1 MIGRIFADR
10 SRLAATR
17 RADRLAAVI
26 IALFQAV
33 VAAAGWLVDPIWL
46 AVAIAA
52 QLLLGGL
59 AAVYVIGPMKHEL
72 GLARY
77 AMPSAAGIAATLFG
91 RLLPPG
97 LSLLL
102 VPLVAVLLWAVTYL
116 ELRIERGTGGRT
128 IHDLLM
134 MAIVFSATAGLV
146 TLFGPRAW
154 PTPMIV
160 VGVLGLPVAMRSAES
175 RGVLGVEAVGQAL
188 LHVLALVQVGVG
200 AALLNVP
207 PTVLAGLVGL
217 TFYAWA
223 GAVDAIRGEATGRSV
238 AIEFGSLLLIGLVV
252 GLLMFRP

>member
-17 RADRLAAVI
+17 RADRVGAVVVAVLQAIVAAV
-26 IALFQAV
+26 
-33 VAAAGWLVDPIWL
+33 GWLVDPIWL
-46 AVAIAA
+46 SVAIAA
-52 QLLLGGL
+52 QLLLGGF
-59 AAVYVIGPMKHEL
+59 AAIYVIGPVRHDL

-77 AMPSAAGIAATLFG
+77 AMPSAAGIAATVFG
-91 RLLPPG
+91 RLLGPG

-134 MAIVFSATAGLV
+134 MAIIFSATAGLV
-146 TLFGPRAW
+146 SLFGPRAW

-160 VGVLGLPVAMRSAES
+160 VAVLALPVAMRSAEA
-175 RGVLGVEAVGQAL
+175 RGVLGVEAVGHAVLHL
-188 LHVLALVQVGVG
+188 LAVVQVGLGGV
-200 AALLNVP
+200 LLNLA
-207 PTVLAGLVGL
+207 PTVLAGLVAL

-223 GAVDAIRGEATGRSV
+223 GAADALRAGAPGRAV
-238 AIEFGSLLLIGLVV
+238 AVEYGSLLLIGLVV

>member
-17 RADRLAAVI
+17 RADRLGAVVIAVVQAA
-26 IALFQAV
+26 
-33 VAAAGWLVDPIWL
+33 VAAAGWLVDPVWL
-46 AVAIAA
+46 AVAVAA

-160 VGVLGLPVAMRSAES
+160 VGVIGLPVAMRSAEA

-188 LHVLALVQVGVG
+188 LHVLAMVQVGVG

-238 AIEFGSLLLIGLVV
+238 AIEYGSLLLIGLVV

>member
-1 MIGRIFADR
+1 VIGRIFADR

-17 RADRLAAVI
+17 RADRLGAVVIAVVQAA
-26 IALFQAV
+26 
-33 VAAAGWLVDPIWL
+33 VAAAGWLVDPVWL
-46 AVAIAA
+46 AVAVAA

-160 VGVLGLPVAMRSAES
+160 VGVIGLPVAMRSAEA

-188 LHVLALVQVGVG
+188 LHVLAMVQVGVG

-238 AIEFGSLLLIGLVV
+238 AIEYGSLLLIGLVV

>member
-17 RADRLAAVI
+17 RADRLAAVV

-160 VGVLGLPVAMRSAES
+160 VGVLGLPIAMRSAES

-188 LHVLALVQVGVG
+188 LHALAIIQVGVG

-217 TFYAWA
+217 TFYGWA

>member
-1 MIGRIFADR
+1 VIGRIFADR

-17 RADRLAAVI
+17 RADRLGAVVIAVVQAA
-26 IALFQAV
+26 
-33 VAAAGWLVDPIWL
+33 VAAAGWLVDPVWL

-134 MAIVFSATAGLV
+134 MAIVFSATAGVV

-160 VGVLGLPVAMRSAES
+160 VGVIGLPVAMRSAEA

-188 LHVLALVQVGVG
+188 LHVLAMVQVGVG

-217 TFYAWA
+217 AFYAWA
-223 GAVDAIRGEATGRSV
+223 GAVDAIRGDSTGRSV
-238 AIEFGSLLLIGLVV
+238 AIEYGSLLLIGLVV

>member
-10 SRLAATR
+10 GRLAATR
-17 RADRLAAVI
+17 RADRLAAVL
-26 IALFQAV
+26 IALVQAV
-33 VAAAGWLVDPIWL
+33 VAATGWFVDPVWL
-46 AVAIAA
+46 AVTIAG

-59 AAVYVIGPMKHEL
+59 AAVYVIGPMRHEL

-77 AMPSAAGIAATLFG
+77 AMPAAAGIAATLFG
-91 RLLPPG
+91 RLLPGG

-134 MAIVFSATAGLV
+134 MAIVFSASAGLV

-160 VGVLGLPVAMRSAES
+160 VAVLALPVAMRSAES

-188 LHVLALVQVGVG
+188 LHVLAVVQVGIGGV
-200 AALLNVP
+200 LLNLV
-207 PTVLAGLVGL
+207 PTVLAGLIAL
-217 TFYAWA
+217 AFYAWA
-223 GAVDAIRGEATGRSV
+223 GAVDALRGDGPGRAV
-238 AIEFGSLLLIGLVV
+238 AVEYGSLVLIGLVV